1 MIRLSLALA
10 LMLAADP
17 ALACRLHS
25 IWHYPWP
32 QRCAAHPVAL
42 APAPVEDRWYVEITR
57 MPDDVGEDRAIG
69 VEALKRALGGS
80 Q

>member
-1 MIRLSLALA
+1 MIRLGLALA

-32 QRCAAHPVAL
+32 QRCQVVAL
-42 APAPVEDRWYVEITR
+42 ARPVVEDRWYVEITR
-57 MPDDVGEDRAIG
+57 MPDDVGEDRTIG
-69 VEALKRALGGS
+69 IEALKRALGGS